1 MSPRQKELEKVL
13 AKEQF
18 SLDSLES
25 RVLDALNRA
34 EEIKVQVASQ
44 QEKVDA
50 AHKELD
56 LWVNAP
62 TKTKQQ
68 VMSLAKSMGV
78 EVIDNGLYEGW
89 YNIEITSPYGTQFC
103 ENECQYMEHS
113 YHESECT
120 KNMLWH
126 IVHDYMLGGLE
137 ERDEDNEEE
146 TV

>member
-25 RVLDALNRA
+25 RVLDRMEAVEAMADR
-34 EEIKVQVASQ
+34 VVSQ
-44 QEKVDA
+44 KETVDKA
-50 AHKELD
+50 RKELD

-78 EVIDNGLYEGW
+78 EVSDNGLYEGW
-89 YNIEITSPYGTQFC
+89 YNIEITAPYGSQFS

-137 ERDEDNEEE
+137 EREEE
-146 TV
+146 DEEVA